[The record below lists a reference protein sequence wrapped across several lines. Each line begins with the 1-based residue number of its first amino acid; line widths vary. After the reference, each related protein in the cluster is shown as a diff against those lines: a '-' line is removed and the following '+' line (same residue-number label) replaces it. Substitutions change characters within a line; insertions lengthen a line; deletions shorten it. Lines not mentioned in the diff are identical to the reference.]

1 MFMTWKS
8 WRWWNRNFQPLKK
21 NCSISLILKQLIY
34 LCKKFHEKYIWCLIF
49 REIAK
54 EERERK
60 ERKNVTTEKNKEEI
74 SLKNRQ
80 SNPQFLFN
88 FTNFM
93 TWNCLL
99 TRVRNSSNCI
109 VQLLG
114 LMFRFQ
120 LKSRFS
126 EIDKWKEDRRSIN
139 CCRVVD

>member
-8 WRWWNRNFQPLKK
+8 SRWWNRNFQPLKK
-21 NCSISLILKQLIY
+21 NCSLSLILKQLIY

-60 ERKNVTTEKNKEEI
+60 ERKNVTTEKNNEEI

-114 LMFRFQ
+114 LMIRFIISWN
-120 LKSRFS
+120 LDFLRL
-126 EIDKWKEDRRSIN
+126 INGRRTVDR
-139 CCRVVD
+139 